1 MDIGSSVGSA
11 GFRQGS
17 MRVSLQ
23 WLQELVP
30 FRSGPDVLA
39 ERLSMAGFEVEED
52 EDLSARAQGV
62 VVGRVLSKEPH
73 PDANKLN
80 VCRVDAG
87 SSEPLQI
94 VCGAANVR
102 EGMDVAVAT
111 VGSHLPAV
119 DLTIKPAKLRG
130 VDSCGM
136 LCSLSEMGLES
147 SSDGLVDLAEVAAES
162 GQSLPSIGSPVG
174 PLLGLTDRIFELAIT
189 ANRPDGLSMLGI
201 AREVAVLEEVELNE
215 PEVKALP
222 TSDPLIDKGL
232 LENSELFTITALS
245 GVSVGPSPDWLRQR
259 LDAAGQRSIN
269 NVVDITNLVMLET
282 GQPLH
287 AYDRD
292 RLKDSTASGFSLRL
306 AKPHEAMRFLDGE
319 TRELTTDN
327 LLVTN
332 GDEPVALAG
341 VMGGEASSVHE
352 GSTSVLLEAAVF
364 APTQIRRSS
373 RSAGL
378 RSESSARF
386 ERGVPSALTL
396 RAADRAAALLQDLC
410 GATVEGRW
418 CAGSPAP
425 DQKPVVLRRIALDR
439 LLGPITGSDGI
450 QGTIEDEVVVEILQR
465 LGCSVAENLED
476 DSTVDSWEVVVPPS
490 RSHDLLREVDLI
502 EEIGRLIGFDRF
514 CSHLPDPVVPGGMDL
529 PQLLLRRLRAALR
542 HAGLQELSHLSLV
555 PKDADGSESQVTL
568 TNPLLADYGH
578 LRTEL
583 RLALLEAARRNLQA
597 SQRGFWG
604 FEVGKVFHHS
614 DGVYSEEERLCGLLA
629 GERSSESWTA
639 ADGGHQLSYHHGR
652 GLLQQAF
659 EELGL
664 CLQDRRLIDDSTLHP
679 GRAASIVLEG
689 RVIGVFGELHPAFAE
704 AHDLPAG
711 CLLFDL
717 ALAPVLTASSRTN
730 RSCPAFKPYATVPA
744 SERDIACVVEDSV
757 EAGAVLNVIKK
768 AGGNLLEHVELLD
781 RYSGDP
787 IPAGQCSL
795 AVRLR
800 FRDVKTTLRDEQV
813 EPLVEKVRAALQR
826 QFKAE
831 LRV

>member
-1 MDIGSSVGSA
+1 
-11 GFRQGS
+11 

-30 FRSGPDVLA
+30 FRCEPDELA

-52 EDLSARAQGV
+52 ENLAARAQGV

-87 SSEPLQI
+87 GSEPLQI

-119 DLTIKPAKLRG
+119 ELTIKPAKLRG

-136 LCSLSEMGLES
+136 LCSLSEMGLETS
-147 SSDGLVDLAEVAAES
+147 SAGLVDLAEVAAQA
-162 GQSLPSIGSPVG
+162 GVPVPAIGSPVG

-201 AREVAVLEEVELNE
+201 AREVAALEQVELQAPPVHALAPAE
-215 PEVKALP
+215 PLDDA
-222 TSDPLIDKGL
+222 GL
-232 LENSELFTITALS
+232 LENSRIFSLTALS
-245 GVSVGPSPDWLRQR
+245 GVTVGPSPQWLQQR
-259 LDAAGQRSIN
+259 LDAAGQRSVN
-269 NVVDITNLVMLET
+269 NLVDITNLVMLET

-287 AYDRD
+287 AYDSS
-292 RLKDSTASGFSLRL
+292 RLEQPAAQAFSLRAARPGETL
-306 AKPHEAMRFLDGE
+306 LLLDGE
-319 TRELTTDN
+319 QRELGCDN

-332 GDEPVALAG
+332 ADQPIALAG
-341 VMGGEASSVHE
+341 VMGGETSSVHE
-352 GSTSVLLEAAVF
+352 GTTTVLLEAAVF
-364 APTQIRRSS
+364 APPRVRRSS
-373 RSAGL
+373 RAAGL

-386 ERGVPSALTL
+386 ERGVPEALTL
-396 RAADRAAALLQDLC
+396 RAADRAVALIQELC
-410 GATVEGRW
+410 GASVEGRW
-418 CAGSPAP
+418 CAGGVAV
-425 DQKPVVLRRIALDR
+425 DQAPVVLRRLALDR
-439 LLGPITGSDGI
+439 LLGPIQDSEGQESVIAD
-450 QGTIEDEVVVEILQR
+450 DVVAEILQR
-465 LGCSVAENLED
+465 LGCRVEADLDADGQVEC
-476 DSTVDSWEVVVPPS
+476 WQVVVPPS

-514 CSHLPDPVVPGGMDL
+514 GSHLPDPVVPGGL
-529 PQLLLRRLRAALR
+529 ELQQQLVRRLRAALR

-555 PKDADGSESQVTL
+555 PKDADGDGTQVAL
-568 TNPLLADYGH
+568 SNPLLADYGH

-583 RLALLEAARRNLQA
+583 STGLLQAAQRNLQA
-597 SQRGFWG
+597 SQPAFWG
-604 FEVGKVFHHS
+604 FEFGKVFTRLEG
-614 DGVYSEEERLCGLLA
+614 DYAEEERVCGVLA
-629 GERSSESWTA
+629 GVRRSESWSA
-639 ADGGHQLSYHHGR
+639 SPDSSQLDYHQGR
-652 GLLQQAF
+652 GLLQQALA
-659 EELGL
+659 EIGL
-664 CLQDRRLIDDSTLHP
+664 WLQDRRLSDHPQLHP
-679 GRAASIVLEG
+679 GRAASLVLEG
-689 RVIGVFGELHPAFAE
+689 RVIGVFGELHPAVAE

-717 ALAPVLTASSRTN
+717 AMAPVLTAAARPN
-730 RSCPAFKPYATVPA
+730 RSTPVFKPYATVPA
-744 SERDIACVVEDSV
+744 SERDIACVVDDAV
-757 EAGAVLNVIKK
+757 EAGAVLQAINK
-768 AGGNLLEHVELLD
+768 AGGALLEHVELLD

-795 AVRLR
+795 AVRMR
-800 FRDVKTTLRDEQV
+800 FRDAKATLRDEQV

-826 QFKAE
+826 QFNAE

>member
-1 MDIGSSVGSA
+1 
-11 GFRQGS
+11 

-30 FRSGPDVLA
+30 FRSAPDDLA

-80 VCRVDAG
+80 VCHVDAG
-87 SSEPLQI
+87 FSEPLQI

-147 SSDGLVDLAEVAAES
+147 SSDGLVDLGEVAAKS
-162 GQSLPSIGSPVG
+162 GQALPEIGSPVG

-201 AREVAVLEEVELNE
+201 AREVAVLEQVELNE
-215 PEVKALP
+215 PEVRELA
-222 TSDPLIDKGL
+222 TFEPLTDQGL
-232 LENSELFTITALS
+232 LDNSQLFTITALN
-245 GVSVGPSPDWLRQR
+245 GVSVGPSPDWLRHR
-259 LDAAGQRSIN
+259 LEAAGQRSIN

-287 AYDRD
+287 AYDLD
-292 RLKDSTASGFSLRL
+292 RLKDSTAFGFSLRL
-306 AKPHEAMRFLDGE
+306 AQPGETLLFLDGE
-319 TRELTTDN
+319 TRELNTDN

-332 GDEPVALAG
+332 ADQPVALAG
-341 VMGGEASSVHE
+341 VMGGQESSVHE
-352 GSTSVLLEAAVF
+352 GCTSVLLEAAVF
-364 APTQIRRSS
+364 APTQIRQSS

-396 RAADRAAALLQDLC
+396 RAADRAVALLQEFC
-410 GATVEGRW
+410 GATVQGRW
-418 CAGSPAP
+418 CAGSPA
-425 DQKPVVLRRIALDR
+425 DEQKPVVLRRIALDR
-439 LLGPITGSDGI
+439 LLGPVADPDGI
-450 QGTIEDEVVVEILQR
+450 PGSIEDEVVVEILQR
-465 LGCSVAENLED
+465 LGCSVAANLD
-476 DSTVDSWEVVVPPS
+476 DDNTVDTWDVVVPPS

-555 PKDADGSESQVTL
+555 PKDCADEESQVCL
-568 TNPLLADYGH
+568 SNPLLADYGY
-578 LRTEL
+578 LRTDL
-583 RLALLEAARRNLQA
+583 RLALMEAAKRNLQA

-604 FEVGKVFHHS
+604 FEIGKVFHQK
-614 DGVYSEEERLCGLLA
+614 DGKYSEQERLCGLVA

-639 ADGGHQLSYHHGR
+639 TTGGNQLSYHHGR

-664 CLQDRRLIDDSTLHP
+664 CLQDRRLLDDSSLHP
-679 GRAASIVLEG
+679 GRAASIILEG

-704 AHDLPAG
+704 AHDLPSG

-717 ALAPVLTASSRTN
+717 ALAPVLTAASRTN
-730 RSCPAFKPYATVPA
+730 RSCPTFKSFATVPA

-757 EAGAVLNVIKK
+757 EAGAVLNAIKK
-768 AGGNLLEHVELLD
+768 AGSNLLEHVELLD

-787 IPAGQCSL
+787 IPDGQCSL

-800 FRDVKTTLRDEQV
+800 FRDAKATLRDDQV